1 MADIK
6 PHTGLYNTDIAIYI
20 HFYKLLNIDAL
31 LLFAINKD
39 NYLIQ
44 TSIKYNIPPSPDVI
58 LITKLLDTELD
69 IIKTSKYTTKFNYN
83 KNSILYGNSTITYN
97 DIEYDLDYIIYN
109 SDYNGTCINCGHS
122 VCCIQYNGDEYYY
135 NSGFAATNYDCPNN
149 KIRIHCSLI
158 KKMEYIT
165 RNIIVK
171 KAHIFV

>member
-1 MADIK
+1 LADIK

-69 IIKTSKYTTKFNYN
+69 IIIK
-83 KNSILYGNSTITYN
+83 ILYYMVIAQ
-97 DIEYDLDYIIYN
+97 L
-109 SDYNGTCINCGHS
+109 
-122 VCCIQYNGDEYYY
+122 
-135 NSGFAATNYDCPNN
+135 
-149 KIRIHCSLI
+149 
-158 KKMEYIT
+158 
-165 RNIIVK
+165 
-171 KAHIFV
+171 HIMILNMI